1 MKKLWSN
8 PLYRFF
14 ILGVG
19 LYLIWFVIYQF
30 LIQPNQAINIWISK
44 NIVNSADFLL
54 NIIGIQS
61 YIDIE
66 SDHVVIGVS
75 GAYPSGVWIGEPC
88 NGIKLFGLFT
98 VFILAYPGKWLHK
111 LWFIPAGIIFIHYVN
126 VVRVMALMWINYKDP
141 SALDFNHNYT
151 FTILVYS
158 VIILLWFIWIKKY
171 GEIRASK

>member
-1 MKKLWSN
+1 MKKIWDN

-14 ILGVG
+14 ILGIG
-19 LYLIWFVIYQF
+19 MYLIWFSVYQF
-30 LIQPNQAINIWISK
+30 AIQPTQAINIAVSK
-44 NIVNSADFLL
+44 NIVYSAEWLL

-88 NGIKLFGLFT
+88 NGIKLFGLFI
-98 VFILAYPGKWLHK
+98 VFILAYPGKWLNK
-111 LWFIPAGIIFIHYVN
+111 LWFIPLGLFIIHFVN
-126 VVRVMALMWINYKDP
+126 IIRVMALMWINYKNP
-141 SALDFNHNYT
+141 AALDFNHNYT

-158 VIILLWFIWIKKY
+158 VIVILWLVWIKKY
-171 GEIRASK
+171 GNIKKV